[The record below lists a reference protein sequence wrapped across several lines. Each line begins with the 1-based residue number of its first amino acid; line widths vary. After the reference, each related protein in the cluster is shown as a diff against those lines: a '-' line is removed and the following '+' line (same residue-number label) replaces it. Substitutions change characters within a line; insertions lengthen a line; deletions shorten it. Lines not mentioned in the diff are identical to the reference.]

1 MYKNEKTDE
10 LSDKYKT
17 IKQTAEMAFNQQKK
31 VLQEIKDSKKISEE
45 LYEDN
50 LDLKK
55 IKLKN
60 LEYKVYMI
68 KSHTNEI
75 EKNSEETRLKIF
87 DFKKKIKEIKIK
99 NLKLNQERNEIR
111 RENFQKN
118 IQLLK
123 ILRKFKVNSIE
134 EIINNFL
141 DESRCKQ
148 TNYSLVIVIN
158 FSSIQ

>member
-17 IKQTAEMAFNQQKK
+17 IKQTAEMAFNKQKK

>member
-75 EKNSEETRLKIF
+75 EKNSE
-87 DFKKKIKEIKIK
+87 
-99 NLKLNQERNEIR
+99 
-111 RENFQKN
+111 
-118 IQLLK
+118 
-123 ILRKFKVNSIE
+123 
-134 EIINNFL
+134 
-141 DESRCKQ
+141 
-148 TNYSLVIVIN
+148 
-158 FSSIQ
+158 